1 MNDEDVGRAGR
12 DTRDINEVDVVL
24 GKGHDGGIVTSVR
37 RSLDVIPAKSR
48 ASSSS
53 QRAHV
58 EVE

>member
-12 DTRDINEVDVVL
+12 DTRDINEVDMVL
-24 GKGHDGGIVTSVR
+24 GEGHDGGIVASVR
-37 RSLDVIPAKSR
+37 RSLDVIPAERR

-53 QRAHV
+53 QRTHV